1 MRRRD
6 RCVQKGGLNDSIA
19 PIDIDGNAR
28 VWRTLQEFGRHK
40 DPGMALSHVDRPRS
54 PAALV
59 VEGPTVIEDHVF
71 EVDVDANSPASAHG
85 IHDRPDPVSELGT
98 VDLRRNCER
107 KDAQSDRDE
116 D

>member
-59 VEGPTVIEDHVF
+59 VEGPAVIEDHVF

-85 IHDRPDPVSELGT
+85 IHDRPDSV
-98 VDLRRNCER
+98 VNWER
-107 KDAQSDRDE
+107 SICAAIA
-116 D
+116 